1 MTETKDITKETPNG
15 LAQLLDETYGL
26 GLHINEEN
34 VHPYNR
40 FDIMW
45 GLRELVIRLRP
56 LVDMYDMLEAR
67 LNQALDE
74 PPFEAQTHDGSSFTV
89 TRCLREFRVVDV
101 AKLRAEAPDLYEELS
116 YVDAATFKRNF
127 GESRMRNM
135 LRAYLNDEG
144 QEHNPLPFEKVRL
157 DDLIQEIGET
167 GAVQFLKPVR
177 QFGYLQFDKDGKGYP
192 EKYWNPEVNNEL

>member
-1 MTETKDITKETPNG
+1 MTETKDITKATPYE

-26 GLHINEEN
+26 GLHIGEEN
-34 VHPYNR
+34 ARPYNR

-56 LVDMYDMLEAR
+56 LIDMYDMMEAR
-67 LNQALDE
+67 LNQVLDE

-116 YVDAATFKRNF
+116 YVDAATFKKHF

-144 QEHNPLPFEKVRL
+144 QEHSPLPFEKIRL
-157 DDLIQEIGET
+157 DDLIQEIGEG
-167 GAVQFLKPVR
+167 GAVQFLKPMR

-192 EKYWNPEVNNEL
+192 EKYWNPELNNGL

>member
-1 MTETKDITKETPNG
+1 MTETKDITKATPYE

-26 GLHINEEN
+26 GLHVGEEN
-34 VHPYNR
+34 LRPHSRY
-40 FDIMW
+40 DIMW

-56 LVDMYDMLEAR
+56 IIDMYDLMEAG

-74 PPFEAQTHDGSSFTV
+74 PPFEAQTHDGSTYTV

-116 YVDAATFKRNF
+116 YVDAATFKRHF

-135 LRAYLNDEG
+135 LRAYLNEEG
-144 QEHNPLPFEKVRL
+144 QEHNPLPFEKIRL
-157 DDLIQEIGET
+157 DDLIQEIGEG
-167 GAVQFLKPVR
+167 GAVQFLKPQR

-192 EKYWNPEVNNEL
+192 EKYWNPELDHEL

>member
-1 MTETKDITKETPNG
+1 MTETKDITKATPYE

-34 VHPYNR
+34 IQPYIR

-56 LVDMYDMLEAR
+56 LIDMYDMLEAR
-67 LNQALDE
+67 LNQGLAE
-74 PPFEAQTHDGSSFTV
+74 PPFETQTHDGSTFTV

-101 AKLRAEAPDLYEELS
+101 PKLRAEAPELYEELS
-116 YVDAATFKRNF
+116 YVDAATFKKHF

-135 LRAYLNDEG
+135 LRAYLNEEG
-144 QEHNPLPFEKVRL
+144 QEHSPLPFEKVRL

-167 GAVQFLKPVR
+167 GAVQYLKPMR
-177 QFGYLQFDKDGKGYP
+177 QFGYLQFAKDGEGYP
-192 EKYWNPEVNNEL
+192 EKYWNPELDHEL